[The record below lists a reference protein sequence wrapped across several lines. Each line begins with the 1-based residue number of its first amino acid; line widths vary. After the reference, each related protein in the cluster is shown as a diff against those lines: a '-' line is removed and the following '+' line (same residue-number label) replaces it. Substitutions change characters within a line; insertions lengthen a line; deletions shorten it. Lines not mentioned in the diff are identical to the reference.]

1 MIDISY
7 PIFILLVTFLTGLYF
22 RFIQEN
28 KFALENLKK
37 ETKLL
42 RERELA
48 GDVQKSLFPD
58 ISKYQNFFYAK
69 NIPARDVSGDYYDL
83 INVGKNEYYFS
94 LADVSGTGVKA
105 GMYMAKA
112 SSTFRALSKLSIP
125 LEKVV

>member
-48 GDVQKSLFPD
+48 GDVQKSLFPE
-58 ISKYQNFFYAK
+58 ISKYQNFLYAK
-69 NIPARDVSGDYYDL
+69 TYQQEMFLVI
-83 INVGKNEYYFS
+83 I
-94 LADVSGTGVKA
+94 
-105 GMYMAKA
+105 M
-112 SSTFRALSKLSIP
+112 I
-125 LEKVV
+125 

>member
-7 PIFILLVTFLTGLYF
+7 PIFILFVTFLTGLYF

-48 GDVQKSLFPD
+48 GDVQKSLFPE
-58 ISKYQNFFYAK
+58 ISKYQNFFMPK
-69 NIPARDVSGDYYDL
+69 IFQQ
-83 INVGKNEYYFS
+83 EMF
-94 LADVSGTGVKA
+94 LAII
-105 GMYMAKA
+105 M
-112 SSTFRALSKLSIP
+112 I
-125 LEKVV
+125 